1 MVIVGMVTW
10 WYRRGFLME
19 VRLAGDRL
27 EALYDY
33 FSIDLLL
40 RTLFAPFRQISA
52 TKVNGPLAVQ
62 LSAFVDRLFS
72 RMIGF
77 IVRVVM
83 IFAGSITLFIASL
96 IAVIRIILWLV
107 VPFLPVIGIFIAL
120 SGWVPWKV

>member
-1 MVIVGMVTW
+1 MVIVGLFSW
-10 WYRRGFLME
+10 WYTRGFLME

-52 TKVNGPLAVQ
+52 MKVNGPLSVQ
-62 LSAFVDRLFS
+62 ISAFVDRLFS
-72 RMIGF
+72 RTIGF
-77 IVRVVM
+77 VVRIIMIV
-83 IFAGSITLFIASL
+83 IGSVTLFIAS
-96 IAVIRIILWLV
+96 IVAIIRIVLWIV
-107 VPFLPVIGIFIAL
+107 APFLPIIGIILTL